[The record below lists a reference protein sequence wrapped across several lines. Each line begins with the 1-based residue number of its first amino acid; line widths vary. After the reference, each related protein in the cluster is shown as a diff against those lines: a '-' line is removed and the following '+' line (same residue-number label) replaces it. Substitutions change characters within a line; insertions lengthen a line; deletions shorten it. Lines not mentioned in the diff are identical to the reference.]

1 MKYWLFIISTIILS
15 ACSRT
20 DRQAVDKLNE
30 QSYAYHYRNIDSTES
45 YARRAA
51 KLAEGYH
58 AGRAEALN
66 NLAFVH
72 IVRMEYDEAERLLN
86 EVVETTNHQV
96 QQLIAY
102 VQQMR
107 LCQRRS
113 RNREFHDYREL
124 ADKTIRRI
132 NEERASLSEHDQRC
146 LLYAET
152 EYAIVNSTY
161 YYYVGLEQQSIDA
174 LNAINPN
181 EVQRDTA
188 QFLNYLYNIGA
199 GGIIT
204 QGSQQEINQQ
214 EFDRL
219 MRCFLMARQGDYP
232 YFAANALE
240 ALSEHLMEPPVRDHL
255 MMDNMP
261 AMKFLNPDH
270 VDDNMLAGYLAEN
283 SLYIFREFGD
293 VYQIAGAY
301 RTLASCF
308 RQIGD
313 YESALY
319 NLEQALSDSAIYQAP
334 DLVASIRE
342 QLSVAYAAID
352 DKQQSDYNRNLYLDV
367 QETTRQD
374 RQLEARANQYE
385 RAISQLNL
393 MIIAVIVAIILL
405 FFSLWLFNY
414 LNKKR
419 TKTEGTDELFE
430 QKSEDIQALQLRV
443 EASER
448 RNLEQRAKVSLVN
461 SVTPF
466 IDRILHEVKNPEKA
480 DAEYI
485 QELTDQINDY
495 NDVLTYWIQ
504 LRQGELSLH
513 IESFALQELFD
524 LLAKGHASF
533 QMKGVELN
541 IAPTDAVVKA
551 DKVLTLFM
559 LNTLADNARKFTDK
573 GGKVSISA
581 NDLEEY
587 VEIAVE
593 DTGQGMTDEQ
603 LQHLFESKPIKDDGK
618 AQTSHGFGLLNC
630 KGIIEKY
637 RKISQ
642 IFSVCQIAATSKL
655 GQGSRLFFRL
665 PKGIL
670 RMLILGMLLT
680 GSALT
685 GYGQQPKPTPTDSDP
700 LAQAS
705 AYADSA
711 YFCNIN
717 GQYERTLVFADSC
730 IDCLNRQ
737 YLSLQ
742 PRGRYLM
749 RSMGNPSLIA
759 PEIKWLHDGLDV
771 NYHIILDI
779 RNESAVAALA
789 LHEWQIYSYNNRIY
803 TQLFKEMSADDTL
816 GDYCRTMQQSQTN
829 KTIAIILLVILALA
843 ILPAYYLLYYRHRLY
858 SRFLSEQQRQT
869 DLEMLDDEQRRTE
882 LEISNLHV
890 SNAVLDN
897 CLSTLKHE
905 TMYYPSRIRQ
915 TLDSGDTESLSEVTS
930 YYRELYGMLSQQA
943 MRQVERTHLHL
954 RPLSMEGVT
963 ILGDE
968 NLIRYLFEILRKQSG
983 EKKPE
988 IQFSQKNEKYV
999 EVSVAMPGL
1008 DFSKEQPE
1016 DLFQPKRE
1024 HIPFLI
1030 CRQIVRDHG
1039 EATNRRGC
1047 GIRAEIINGIP
1058 HILIT
1063 LPSAIINNKT

>member
-581 NDLEEY
+581 NDQEEY

-749 RSMGNPSLIA
+749 RPMGNPSLIA

-1063 LPSAIINNKT
+1063 LPSAVINNKT

>member
-132 NEERASLSEHDQRC
+132 NEERTSLSEHDQRC

-199 GGIIT
+199 GGIIV

-504 LRQGELSLH
+504 LRHGELSLH

-670 RMLILGMLLT
+670 RMLILGMLLSGT
-680 GSALT
+680 ALT
-685 GYGQQPKPTPTDSDP
+685 GYGQQPKPTPADSDP

-749 RSMGNPSLIA
+749 RSIGNPSLIA

-789 LHEWQIYSYNNRIY
+789 LHEWQIYNYNNRIY

-1063 LPSAIINNKT
+1063 LPSAVINNKT

>member
-414 LNKKR
+414 LNKRR

-670 RMLILGMLLT
+670 RMLILGVLLT

-730 IDCLNRQ
+730 IECLNRQ

-749 RSMGNPSLIA
+749 RSIGNPSLIA

>member
-1 MKYWLFIISTIILS
+1 
-15 ACSRT
+15 
-20 DRQAVDKLNE
+20 
-30 QSYAYHYRNIDSTES
+30 
-45 YARRAA
+45 
-51 KLAEGYH
+51 
-58 AGRAEALN
+58 
-66 NLAFVH
+66 
-72 IVRMEYDEAERLLN
+72 
-86 EVVETTNHQV
+86 
-96 QQLIAY
+96 
-102 VQQMR
+102 
-107 LCQRRS
+107 
-113 RNREFHDYREL
+113 
-124 ADKTIRRI
+124 
-132 NEERASLSEHDQRC
+132 
-146 LLYAET
+146 
-152 EYAIVNSTY
+152 
-161 YYYVGLEQQSIDA
+161 
-174 LNAINPN
+174 
-181 EVQRDTA
+181 
-188 QFLNYLYNIGA
+188 
-199 GGIIT
+199 
-204 QGSQQEINQQ
+204 
-214 EFDRL
+214 
-219 MRCFLMARQGDYP
+219 
-232 YFAANALE
+232 
-240 ALSEHLMEPPVRDHL
+240 
-255 MMDNMP
+255 
-261 AMKFLNPDH
+261 
-270 VDDNMLAGYLAEN
+270 
-283 SLYIFREFGD
+283 
-293 VYQIAGAY
+293 
-301 RTLASCF
+301 LASCF

-581 NDLEEY
+581 NDQEEY

-749 RSMGNPSLIA
+749 RSIGNPSLIA

-968 NLIRYLFEILRKQSG
+968 NMIRYLFEILRKQSG

-1047 GIRAEIINGIP
+1047 GIRAEVINGIP

-1063 LPSAIINNKT
+1063 LPSAVINNKT

>member
-581 NDLEEY
+581 NDQEEY

-670 RMLILGMLLT
+670 RMLILGMLLSGT
-680 GSALT
+680 ALT

-749 RSMGNPSLIA
+749 RSIGNPSLIA

-999 EVSVAMPGL
+999 EMSVAMPGL

-1063 LPSAIINNKT
+1063 LPSAVINNKT

>member
-414 LNKKR
+414 LNKRR

-685 GYGQQPKPTPTDSDP
+685 GYGQQPKPTPTVSDP

-730 IDCLNRQ
+730 IECLNRQ

-749 RSMGNPSLIA
+749 RPMGNPSLIA

-1063 LPSAIINNKT
+1063 LPSAVINNKT

>member
-132 NEERASLSEHDQRC
+132 NEERTSLSEHDQRC

-581 NDLEEY
+581 NDQEEY

-749 RSMGNPSLIA
+749 RSIGNPSLIA

-1063 LPSAIINNKT
+1063 LPSAVINNKT

>member
-51 KLAEGYH
+51 ELAEGYH

-581 NDLEEY
+581 NDQEEY

-749 RSMGNPSLIA
+749 RSIGNPSLIA

-1063 LPSAIINNKT
+1063 LPSAVINNKT